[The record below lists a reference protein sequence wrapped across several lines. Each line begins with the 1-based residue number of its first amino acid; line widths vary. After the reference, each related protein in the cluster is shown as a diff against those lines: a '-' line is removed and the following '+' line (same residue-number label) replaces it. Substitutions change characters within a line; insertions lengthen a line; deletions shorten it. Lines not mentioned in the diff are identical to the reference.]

1 MASSTGI
8 NNTTSSARTTRS
20 LSTINFPLTF
30 QNMEA
35 SLKKGNRETV
45 KVMAMTLGC
54 TIAMLRKALIEH
66 YGSRIV
72 FTKGRTGGIKVN

>member
-8 NNTTSSARTTRS
+8 NNTTSSART
-20 LSTINFPLTF
+20 TINFPLTF

>member
-8 NNTTSSARTTRS
+8 NNTTSSARTT
-20 LSTINFPLTF
+20 IKFPLTF
-30 QNMEA
+30 HNMEA